1 VNNASCEGKNEHV
14 KSEKYMEIETR
25 NHKTQNLNPIKKV

>member
-1 VNNASCEGKNEHV
+1 MQVAKAKNKHV
-14 KSEKYMEIETR
+14 ESEKDMETEIR

>member
-1 VNNASCEGKNEHV
+1 MQVAKAENEHV
-14 KSEKYMEIETR
+14 ESEKDMETKTG